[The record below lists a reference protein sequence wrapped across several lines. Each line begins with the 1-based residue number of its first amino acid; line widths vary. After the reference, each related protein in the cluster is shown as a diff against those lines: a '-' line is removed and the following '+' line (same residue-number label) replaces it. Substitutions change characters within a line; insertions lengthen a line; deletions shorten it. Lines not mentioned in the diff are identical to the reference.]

1 MRTGGRR
8 GSPWRCASCGDYSRG
23 TGNPSSLTSSFEARW
38 TRWGWLRPMLA
49 STYYRLGNLGSSR
62 LWPSRYL
69 FLVPCTKVSE
79 KDISYQ
85 DVHIGCYRTLGRW
98 DNARPIRQ
106 SVVGLWLLLLR
117 GVTECCHSLM
127 LLWSWSVAA
136 RRSLNKAKLGLV
148 LMCHWNAIKTLLVVK
163 LVKNLPHDPETLWW
177 AHLLRVT

>member
-1 MRTGGRR
+1 M
-8 GSPWRCASCGDYSRG
+8 WSRYA
-23 TGNPSSLTSSFEARW
+23 LTTRILWWFFSRYRPPIVLDSSFEAGW
-38 TRWGWLRPMLA
+38 TRGGWLWPMLA
-49 STYYRLGNLGSSR
+49 SNYYRLGNLGSSR

-98 DNARPIRQ
+98 DNASRPIRQ

-117 GVTECCHSLM
+117 GVAECCDSLM

-136 RRSLNKAKLGLV
+136 WRPLNKAKLGLV
-148 LMCHWNAIKTLLVVK
+148 WLCHWKLIKAFLVG
-163 LVKNLPHDPETLWW
+163 
-177 AHLLRVT
+177 